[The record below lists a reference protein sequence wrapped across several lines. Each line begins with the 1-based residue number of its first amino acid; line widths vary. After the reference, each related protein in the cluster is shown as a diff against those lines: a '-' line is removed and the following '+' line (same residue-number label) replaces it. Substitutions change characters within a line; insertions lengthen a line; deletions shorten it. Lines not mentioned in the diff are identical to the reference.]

1 MSTGETYIQVC
12 SDSGATEKFAEKFA
26 QNLNGG
32 EIIEL
37 IGDVGAGKT
46 TFVRG
51 LARGLG
57 AKDKVSSPT
66 FTVEQIYRG
75 RLNIHHF
82 DFYRLSQPGL
92 VAHELQEALEAPNSL
107 VAIEWAETVR
117 DVLPQGHTTI
127 LFEVDSETSRKL
139 TISGALQ

>member
-1 MSTGETYIQVC
+1 M
-12 SDSGATEKFAEKFA
+12 
-26 QNLNGG
+26 
-32 EIIEL
+32 

-46 TFVRG
+46 TFVSG
-51 LARGLG
+51 LARGLE

-92 VAHELQEALEAPNSL
+92 IAHELQEALESPNS
-107 VAIEWAETVR
+107 VVVVEWAETVR
-117 DVLPQGHTTI
+117 DVLPQDRIVI
-127 LFEVDSETSRKL
+127 LFEVVSEASRKL
-139 TISGALQ
+139 TISGVLR